1 MDNHFFAMHSRMKY
15 INRWALMRNTQSENI
30 SEHSNDVAVIAH
42 AIAVLKNLRFGG
54 NVNAE
59 RAALL
64 GLYHD
69 MPEIITGDMPT
80 PVKYHSEKLHEEF
93 LQVEN
98 QACGSLLAMLPDDMR
113 TYYESCFFKAE
124 EDEYLWKIVKA
135 ADKISALIKCIEE
148 QNAGNREFDSA
159 LRSTRQSI
167 EKMNLPEVNAFVDE
181 FIPSFSLS
189 LDEQTRR

>member
-1 MDNHFFAMHSRMKY
+1 MHSRMKY

-54 NVNAE
+54 NINAE

-93 LQVEN
+93 LQVES
-98 QACGSLLAMLPDDMR
+98 QACEKLLSMLPDDMR
-113 TYYESCFFKAE
+113 EYYEGCFFQAD
-124 EDEYLWKIVKA
+124 EDAYLWKIVKA

-159 LRSTRQSI
+159 LRSTKASI
-167 EKMNLPEVNAFVDE
+167 EKLNLPEANAFVDE

-189 LDEQTRR
+189 LDEQTSGE